1 MQQSTKAYIF
11 AIIAILFWSTVA
23 TAFKIALQGMSF
35 ANLLLISTLTSV
47 FVLFIITL
55 LKNNFSNII
64 NSTFKQIFNSAILGF
79 LNPFLYYMILLKAYS
94 LLPAQIAQ
102 PLNYTW
108 PIVLVILSV
117 PFLGQKI
124 SLKAI
129 FALLICIIGVFVISS
144 QGQINLNIK
153 NPLGVILATGSSI
166 IWAIFWLLNMKDK
179 RQETQ
184 KLFLN
189 FIFGAIYIIIYHL
202 LFENIIIEN
211 YTSFFAAIYVGIFE
225 MGITFVLWLTA
236 LRYASSPEK
245 ISSLVYLSP
254 FLSIFFISFFLHE
267 NIHFTTIVG
276 LIFIVLGIIL
286 SKTKIRITNNKI
298 NNGF

>member
-1 MQQSTKAYIF
+1 MQHQTKAYIF
-11 AIIAILFWSTVA
+11 AITAILFWSTIA
-23 TAFKIALQGMSF
+23 TAFKTALKGMSF
-35 ANLLLISTLTSV
+35 ANLLLISTLTSAI
-47 FVLFIITL
+47 VLLFL
-55 LKNNFSNII
+55 LLIRNNFNNSI
-64 NSTFKQIFNSAILGF
+64 NVSIKQYANSAILGF

-108 PIVLVILSV
+108 PVVLVILSA

-124 SLKAI
+124 SFKAI
-129 FALLICIIGVFVISS
+129 SALIICIIGVFVISS
-144 QGQINLNIK
+144 QGKFNFNIQ

-166 IWAIFWLLNMKDK
+166 IWAIFWLLNMRDK

-189 FIFGAIYIIIYHL
+189 FLFGAIYISIYHL
-202 LFENIIIEN
+202 LFEKVKIGNP
-211 YTSFFAAIYVGIFE
+211 TSLFAAIYVGIFE

-236 LRYASSPEK
+236 LRYSSSPEK

-254 FLSIFFISFFLHE
+254 FISIFFISLFLHE
-267 NIHFTTIVG
+267 KIHLTTVAG
-276 LIFIVLGIIL
+276 LFLIILGIIL
-286 SKTKIRITNNKI
+286 SKTNFKKA
-298 NNGF
+298 F